1 MSQHSARVGLGLSAV
16 AAATFGTSGTFA
28 ESLIKAG
35 WSPAGVVVA
44 RISLASV
51 FLTIPAIISLRGQ
64 WFLLRRSAPMIAAFG
79 LIAIA
84 ACQVTYFNAVSRL
97 SVGVALMLEYLGV
110 ILVVAWLW
118 LRHGHRPRRLTLIG
132 GAGSIVG
139 LVLVL
144 NLTSSQHLD
153 PVGVIWAWRGR
164 GRPRDLLHPLGQ
176 HRRAAATDRAGLGR
190 LGRRRRR
197 AVRRRRTRGG
207 QAAREHDATCSF
219 AGHQTSFI
227 VPIIG
232 LSLIAG
238 AIAYI
243 SSIGSARIL
252 GAKLASFVGLT
263 EVLFAVLFAW
273 ILLGQLPGV
282 MQLFGGL
289 FIVGGV
295 VAVRI
300 DELRHPVLAPE
311 PDEVA
316 LPVA

>member
-1 MSQHSARVGLGLSAV
+1 MSQHSSRTGFVLSAV
-16 AAATFGTSGTFA
+16 AAGTFGTSGTFA
-28 ESLIKAG
+28 ESLIKSG
-35 WSPAGVVVA
+35 WSPAAIVVA
-44 RISLASV
+44 RISLACV
-51 FLTIPAIISLRGQ
+51 FLTIPALVSLRGQ

-110 ILVVAWLW
+110 VLVVAWLW
-118 LRHGHRPRRLTLIG
+118 LRHGHRPRRLTLLG
-132 GAGSIVG
+132 AAGSIVG

-153 PVGVIWAWRGR
+153 PIGVIWAG
-164 GRPRDLLHPLGQ
+164 
-176 HRRAAATDRAGLGR
+176 AAAVGLAIYFTLSANSDEPLPPIALAWAGSAVGAVALFVVGELGVVK
-190 LGRRRRR
+190 LH
-197 AVRRRRTRGG
+197 ANTAPV
-207 QAAREHDATCSF
+207 QF
-219 AGHQTSFI
+219 AGHQTSYV
-227 VPIIG
+227 VPILG

-273 ILLGQLPGV
+273 ILLGQLPGI
-282 MQLFGGL
+282 MQLFGGV

-295 VAVRI
+295 VLVRI
-300 DELRHPVLAPE
+300 DELRHPARVDE
-311 PDEVA
+311 PIEA
-316 LPVA
+316 AIPVA